1 MKSFVARYR
10 IGISRALF
18 VLVIALV
25 LLTRH
30 AWPDPGLWTGVSGT
44 LGFVALITAALGRL
58 WCSIYICGFKTKR
71 VISDG
76 PYSVVRNPLYV
87 FSLIG
92 AVGLGLVTHSLVV
105 VALMLV
111 LFGGIYPST
120 VGNEEKRL
128 EAALGEEYLDY
139 KARTPRFLPDFS
151 KFSNVDT
158 YTINVPQL
166 QNAFLDAVWFP
177 LAYLALQGWAF
188 AQQSGAVPVLAYLP

>member
-1 MKSFVARYR
+1 M
-10 IGISRALF
+10 
-18 VLVIALV
+18 
-25 LLTRH
+25 
-30 AWPDPGLWTGVSGT
+30 
-44 LGFVALITAALGRL
+44 
-58 WCSIYICGFKTKR
+58 WCSIYICGFKTRR

-105 VALMLV
+105 LAVLLV
-111 LFGGIYPST
+111 LFGGIYPLT

-128 EAALGEEYLDY
+128 EAALGEEYLAY
-139 KARTPRFLPDFS
+139 KARTPRFVPDFA
-151 KFSNVDT
+151 KFTNVET

-177 LAYLALQGWAF
+177 VAYIALQGVSY
-188 AQQSGAVPVLAYLP
+188 AQRADLVPVLAYLP

>member
-1 MKSFVARYR
+1 MKSVVARYR

-30 AWPDPGLWTGVSGT
+30 AWPDPGLWTGLSGT
-44 LGFVALITAALGRL
+44 AGFLALIAAALGRL
-58 WCSIYICGFKTKR
+58 WCSIYICGFKTRR

-105 VALMLV
+105 LAVLLV
-111 LFGGIYPST
+111 LFGGIY
-120 VGNEEKRL
+120 R
-128 EAALGEEYLDY
+128 
-139 KARTPRFLPDFS
+139 
-151 KFSNVDT
+151 
-158 YTINVPQL
+158 
-166 QNAFLDAVWFP
+166 
-177 LAYLALQGWAF
+177 
-188 AQQSGAVPVLAYLP
+188 